1 MAFDA
6 PYDHLLRLL
15 ANRGLAWLRD
25 RIKALPDPLSSHD
38 PALYPL
44 AMAAR
49 LVPVLSGLRGMDSP
63 LSEIVAHRLDPAL
76 ARRAARLIWQR
87 GADPNRLAPLLAG
100 LRVAGHDQPLWQ
112 LAMRQLCLGPPDDLA
127 EHLALSPSP
136 DPALIARAEELLTRP
151 FIVKQP
157 DEAHI
162 DLFYRVLTT
171 LYAFGATRPRLQ
183 PRVFGQAFQ
192 NCRNFAQWAV
202 RTGNLTALAQM
213 ITCICLIDPDQDV
226 SDLLSEVIAYQRP
239 DGSFPAKCGWSDQPQ
254 NFAQA
259 IAPTLAVVLALHLLI
274 YRRWRLP
281 APAPLAAHPI
291 GACRDRVGAHIL
303 PQLPKL
309 RAMGLSRRLLAAGTI
324 TRAIGCNGFALLGL
338 QGHRP
343 DRGQLRR
350 LSLHL
355 AGFPQAIQQAR
366 RNLVLQPGLRD
377 LQAAS
382 APGPLADALAQ
393 MQPDT
398 PLAPPAPGRNALPPA
413 DDPSRF
419 LRRCRAALLQDGA
432 GPDDGAGQDAALLRD
447 HAPMALYLAQR
458 EYRAFLAR
466 PRAPLPELLGRLDR
480 LSLLARLFEDETTL
494 AAAA

>member
-25 RIKALPDPLSSHD
+25 RIKALPDPLSAYD

-63 LSEIVAHRLDPAL
+63 LREIVAHRLDPAL
-76 ARRAARLIWQR
+76 AGRAARLVWQR

-112 LAMRQLCLGPPDDLA
+112 LAMRHVVHHPPDDLA
-127 EHLALSPSP
+127 EQLALSPSP
-136 DPALIARAEELLTRP
+136 DEALIARAEELLARP

-183 PRVFGQAFQ
+183 PKVFGQAFQ
-192 NCRNFAQWAV
+192 NCRNFAEWAV
-202 RTGNLTALAQM
+202 RTGHLTSIAQM
-213 ITCICLIDPDQDV
+213 ITCIRLIDPDHDM
-226 SDLLSEVIAYQRP
+226 SELLSEVIACQRP
-239 DGSFPAKCGWSDQPQ
+239 DGSFPAKCGWSDRPQ
-254 NFAQA
+254 DFGQA
-259 IAPTLAVVLALHLLI
+259 IAPTLAVVVALHLLI

-291 GACRDRVGAHIL
+291 SACRDRVGARIL
-303 PQLPKL
+303 PQLPQL

-324 TRAIGCNGFALLGL
+324 TRALGCNGFALLGL

-343 DRGQLRR
+343 DRGQLCR

-366 RNLVLQPGLRD
+366 RNLELQPGLGD
-377 LQAAS
+377 LQDTNMA
-382 APGPLADALAQ
+382 GPLADALAQ
-393 MQPDT
+393 MQPDARV
-398 PLAPPAPGRNALPPA
+398 APPAPEDWNALPGA

-419 LRRCRAALLQDGA
+419 LRRCRATLLQDGA
-432 GPDDGAGQDAALLRD
+432 GRDAALLHD